1 MVRMLLEML
10 PGPDFTLTVTGSP
23 EEATGVVMAKGA
35 FPKVLSAMGVK
46 GESVCFP
53 LVTVK
58 GR

>member
-35 FPKVLSAMGVK
+35 FPKVLSAM
-46 GESVCFP
+46 EELIELIILFP
-53 LVTVK
+53 QD
-58 GR
+58 